1 MNKELIKKTAFTLA
15 ETLITIT
22 IIGVVMALMLRSI
35 SRVNPDKD
43 KILFVKTYHSIESAV
58 ANIIN
63 DASRY
68 DQSTEENGDF
78 SSAPLSTSYAK
89 VNGTVY
95 CTSGW
100 QDSEDSEIKC
110 ASINE
115 TITQSNALCYFLAEQ
130 INFVGDFSP
139 SNCSASADTI
149 NFVTTN
155 GVCFKGWGNFGTD
168 SIEGTVITQC
178 PGGEPKNEGYKI
190 KIYKEGKM
198 TVPSGAE
205 GSLQADAYR
214 WIQDQTQIKN

>member
-58 ANIIN
+58 ANIIT
-63 DASRY
+63 DESRY
-68 DQSTEENGDF
+68 DQNTGDDGDF
-78 SSAPLSTSYAK
+78 SGIPLSTAYAK
-89 VNGTVY
+89 INGTVY
-95 CTSGW
+95 CTNNW
-100 QDSEDSEIKC
+100 QNAEGSDVQC
-110 ASINE
+110 GNTSIN
-115 TITQSNALCYFLAEQ
+115 QSNALCYFLAEQ
-130 INFVGDFSP
+130 INFVGNF
-139 SNCSASADTI
+139 NCTGGGDTI

-155 GVCFKGWGNFGTD
+155 GVCFKGWANYGAGANSMT
-168 SIEGTVITQC
+168 GTVITQC
-178 PGGEPKNEGYKI
+178 PGGEPKNDGYQI
-190 KIYKEGKM
+190 TVYKEGKM